1 MECRGRAGGPAE
13 GVEEV
18 AGGQVMSKGHWA
30 GSRGCDSDGAGAAA
44 AGSDESGG
52 GERWAVARGGPV
64 AWPSVGIVLGRAG

>member
-44 AGSDESGG
+44 AGSDEPRGRG
-52 GERWAVARGGPV
+52 AMGRGARWAGGL
-64 AWPSVGIVLGRAG
+64 A